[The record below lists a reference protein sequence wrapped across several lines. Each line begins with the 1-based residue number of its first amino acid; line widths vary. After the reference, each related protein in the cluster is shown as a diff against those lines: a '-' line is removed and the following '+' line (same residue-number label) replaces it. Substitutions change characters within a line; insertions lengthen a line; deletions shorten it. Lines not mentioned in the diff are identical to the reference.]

1 MAKSATKMKPPKQ
14 PDLFDAAPGRANLPA
29 ISPPAAKPRDARR
42 PKPPKPAAR
51 AKSRGGSAESGYTA
65 KHIEVLEGLE
75 PVRRRPGMYIGG
87 TDEKALHHLFA
98 EVIDNSMDEALA
110 GHATWIEVEMEANGF
125 VSVTDNGR
133 GIPVDPHPK
142 FKNKSALEVIMCT
155 LHAGGKFDSKVYET
169 SGGLHGV
176 GVSVANALSDRME
189 VEVAREQTLYTMA
202 FERGKPKGKLVKVGR
217 APNRRGTKVRFHP
230 DPDIFGPKA
239 AFKPERVFKM
249 ARSKAY
255 LFGGVEIR
263 WHCDKALLRGVE
275 DVPEK
280 ATFHFAEGLKDYLAA
295 NLAGAH
301 LVHPDI
307 FTGSSGKTGA
317 HGAVEWAVAWTA
329 DADGF
334 VQSYCNT
341 IPTPDGGTHE
351 SGLRSAL
358 LRGLKDHA
366 ARVNQE
372 KRAAAI
378 TSEDV
383 MTGSGSMLSVFI
395 REPEFQGQTKDR
407 LATAAAQK
415 IVENAIK
422 DPFDHWLSGNPLQAN
437 KLLDFVIERAE
448 ERIRR
453 RQEKDIARKS
463 AVRKLRL
470 PGKLADCTNS
480 ASEGS
485 EIFIVEGDSAGGS
498 AKQARD
504 RRSQAILPLRG
515 KILNVA
521 SAGKDKLAQ
530 NAQLADL
537 IQALGCGTGAHYHD
551 KDLRYE
557 RVIIMTDADVDGAAH
572 RFAAYH
578 LLLPAD
584 AEADRRRQII
594 PRGAAA
600 LPPLARRQD
609 RLCPRRQ
616 AQGRAAERRVPR
628 QCQSGSLPLQGP
640 RRNDGGAAEGNHHG
654 PGKAHAVARGAGG
667 QGAQADAEDGRAADG
682 IEGRSALRLH
692 PGKRRIR
699 RRRAARRLANAPVGP
714 GTRSHVRD
722 RGYPAGRI
730 RPSWTVPQTGISLI
744 FAGSTANG
752 LAARIVRL
760 ASLPGTML
768 PI

>member
-1 MAKSATKMKPPKQ
+1 MAKSATKKKPSKQ
-14 PDLFDAAPGRANLPA
+14 PDLFEAAARAAPSPA
-29 ISPPAAKPRDARR
+29 RV
-42 PKPPKPAAR
+42 PAAR
-51 AKSRGGSAESGYTA
+51 FAAKASGRAKPARGASAESGYTA

-110 GHATWIEVEMEANGF
+110 GHADWIDVEMEANGF

-176 GVSVANALSDRME
+176 GVSVANALSERME
-189 VEVAREQTLYTMA
+189 VEVAREQQLYRMA
-202 FERGKPKGKLVKVGR
+202 FERGKPKGKLEKAGR
-217 APNRRGTKVRFHP
+217 APNRRGTKIRFKP
-230 DPDIFGPKA
+230 DPEIFGLKA
-239 AFKPERVFKM
+239 AFQAERVFKM

-255 LFGGVEIR
+255 LYGGVEIR
-263 WHCDKALLRGVE
+263 WQCAKELLEGVE

-280 ATFHFAEGLKDYLAA
+280 ATFHFAEGLKDYLAS
-295 NLAGAH
+295 NLAGAT

-307 FTGSSGKTGA
+307 FTGNAGKTGR

-334 VQSYCNT
+334 LQSYCNT

-351 SGLRSAL
+351 SGLRTAL

-366 ARVNQE
+366 ARAGQE
-372 KRAAAI
+372 KRAKEV
-378 TSEDV
+378 TSDDV
-383 MTGSGSMLSVFI
+383 MTGAGCMLSVFV

-415 IVENAIK
+415 IVEQAIK

-448 ERIRR
+448 ERLRR
-453 RQEKDIARKS
+453 RQEKDIARKT

-470 PGKLADCTNS
+470 PGKLADCSSS

-504 RRSQAILPLRG
+504 RRTQAVLPLRG

-537 IQALGCGTGAHYHD
+537 IQALGCGTGAHFD
-551 KDLRYE
+551 EKDLRYE
-557 RVIIMTDADVDGAAH
+557 KVIIMTDADVDGAHIASLLITFFYRQMQKLIDAGRLYLAVPPLYRLQH
-572 RFAAYH
+572 GGKIVYARDDKHKAQLLKQEFNANAKVEVSRFKGLGEMMAAQLKETTMDPSKRT
-578 LLLPAD
+578 LLRVVL
-584 AEADRRRQII
+584 AEAERKPTEKAVERLM
-594 PRGAAA
+594 GNKAE
-600 LPPLARRQD
+600 ARFDFIQEN
-609 RLCPRRQ
+609 
-616 AQGRAAERRVPR
+616 AEF
-628 QCQSGSLPLQGP
+628 
-640 RRNDGGAAEGNHHG
+640 AT
-654 PGKAHAVARGAGG
+654 
-667 QGAQADAEDGRAADG
+667 EDLLD
-682 IEGRSALRLH
+682 
-692 PGKRRIR
+692 
-699 RRRAARRLANAPVGP
+699 V
-714 GTRSHVRD
+714 
-722 RGYPAGRI
+722 
-730 RPSWTVPQTGISLI
+730 
-744 FAGSTANG
+744 
-752 LAARIVRL
+752 
-760 ASLPGTML
+760 
-768 PI
+768 